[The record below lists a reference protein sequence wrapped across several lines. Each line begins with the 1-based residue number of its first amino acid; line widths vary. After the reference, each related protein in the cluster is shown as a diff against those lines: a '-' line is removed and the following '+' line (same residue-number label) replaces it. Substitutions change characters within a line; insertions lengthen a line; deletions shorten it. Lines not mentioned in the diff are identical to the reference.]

1 MFRKILI
8 LLLLGSYATVTGCAV
23 VVAGAGA
30 GAGVYSYL
38 TGELKRSYPVEYHR
52 AVQASIDS
60 LAKLKI
66 EVTRKTDDG
75 IQAGIQGK
83 RTDGTPVTVTV
94 VTLDPTTTDIGVRSG
109 VVGVWDKKVSELIHA
124 TIAQQLL

>member
-1 MFRKILI
+1 MFRKLLI
-8 LLLLGSYATVTGCAV
+8 LLLLGGYATVTGCAI

-38 TGELKRSYPVEYHR
+38 TGELKRSYPVEYPR
-52 AVQASIDS
+52 AVQASLES
-60 LAKLKI
+60 LEKLKI
-66 EVTRKTDDG
+66 EVLRKTDDG
-75 IQAGIQGK
+75 IRAEILGK

-94 VTLDPTTTDIGVRSG
+94 VTLDPKTTDIGVRSG